1 MFSCISHWLIVD
13 VCACV
18 LNRLVINMGHGV
30 LNWFE
35 LSMSCVISMTL
46 FWVVV
51 MRALVMII
59 SNMSIKRSHNS
70 LMVL

>member
-1 MFSCISHWLIVD
+1 MFSCISNWFIVD
-13 VCACV
+13 VCSRV
-18 LNRLVINMGHGV
+18 LNRLVIDMGHGV

-51 MRALVMII
+51 MRAFVMII
-59 SNMSIKRSHNS
+59 SDMSIKGSHHS

>member
-1 MFSCISHWLIVD
+1 MFSCISNWFIVD
-13 VCACV
+13 VCSRV
-18 LNRLVINMGHGV
+18 LNRLVIDMGHGV

-51 MRALVMII
+51 MWTFVMII
-59 SNMSIKRSHNS
+59 SDMCIKRSHHS

>member
-1 MFSCISHWLIVD
+1 MFSCISNWFIVD
-13 VCACV
+13 VCSRV
-18 LNRLVINMGHGV
+18 LNRLVIDMGHGV
-30 LNWFE
+30 FNWFE

-59 SNMSIKRSHNS
+59 SDMSIEGSHHS

>member
-1 MFSCISHWLIVD
+1 M
-13 VCACV
+13 
-18 LNRLVINMGHGV
+18 LNRLVIDMGHGV

-51 MRALVMII
+51 MWTFVMII
-59 SNMSIKRSHNS
+59 SDMGIKRSHHS